1 MISIIKYSDITNYV
15 IRINIIKELLRIC
28 VGQGSQ
34 NTEMK
39 NKRVARIGKNIWQEE
54 NIYVPFIWGKKPP
67 YNSFSKT

>member
-15 IRINIIKELLRIC
+15 IRINIIKELLRIY

-39 NKRVARIGKNIWQEE
+39 NKRVARIGKNI
-54 NIYVPFIWGKKPP
+54 
-67 YNSFSKT
+67 